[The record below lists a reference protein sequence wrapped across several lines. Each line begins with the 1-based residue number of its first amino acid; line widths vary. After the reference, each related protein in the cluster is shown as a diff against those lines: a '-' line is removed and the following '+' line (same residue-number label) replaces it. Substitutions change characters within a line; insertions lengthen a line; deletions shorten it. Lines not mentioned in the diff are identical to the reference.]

1 MISTLDFVYMVL
13 GLGLIPVFVLLS
25 MVLWR
30 EYKMMDHVDNI
41 LTFAEQT
48 TEVLSNLDRVPK
60 MLATKIMSGLKSF
73 FR

>member
-30 EYKMMDHVDNI
+30 VYKMMDHVDNI

-48 TEVLSNLDRVPK
+48 TEVLSNLNRVPK
-60 MLATKIMSGLKSF
+60 MLATKFMSGLNSF

>member
-30 EYKMMDHVDNI
+30 VYKMMDHVDNI

>member
-30 EYKMMDHVDNI
+30 VYKMMDHVDNI

-48 TEVLSNLDRVPK
+48 TEVLSNLNRVPK
-60 MLATKIMSGLKSF
+60 MLATKIMSGLNSF